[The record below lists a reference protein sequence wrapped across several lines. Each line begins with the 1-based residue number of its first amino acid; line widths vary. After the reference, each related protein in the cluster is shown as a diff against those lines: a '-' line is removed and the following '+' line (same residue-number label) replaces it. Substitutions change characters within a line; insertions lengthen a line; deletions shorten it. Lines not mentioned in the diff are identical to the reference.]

1 MKLNRLIQIIKM
13 NAVTQSIKTAID
25 HAITLAEQK
34 SYDQAW
40 QQTQEILS
48 LYPNEVNA
56 LRVQGLILKKQRK
69 LEQALTVLR
78 KAVKIAPEFALLHQE
93 MGECFFISGD
103 FNNAIMVL
111 QRALQLE
118 PSLGVCWQLI
128 GECYIAQ
135 QNEVA
140 AEHAFRQHLKHSNR
154 DRDLLM
160 AIEAMNRSQISVAEQ
175 HIRSYLKRE
184 PTDVTAIRLLADIG
198 LRLKRY
204 RDAQL
209 LLERC
214 LELAPDY
221 YLARLNYAAVLNY
234 RQQSAA
240 ALEQI
245 KLLERGFEEKPA
257 TAILKASV
265 LATLGRF
272 EEAVSLYRDIL
283 SRNKP
288 QAKIA
293 MSLGH
298 ALKTLGKRDESI
310 AAYEQAIELEPTLG
324 EAYWSLA
331 NLKTYR
337 FSEATLADMQRILDT
352 TKLVRSDY
360 FHLCFALGKGYEDS
374 KAYDLSFK
382 YYELGNAAKKT
393 IEPYRPDIN
402 ARVKDRT
409 IATCTAQLLKD
420 AKTQGAQQGDP
431 IFIVGLPRSGS
442 TLLEQIIASHSQVD
456 GTKELADI
464 IAIARRLGRPEKVGD
479 PLLYPDILATLS
491 AQDKAKLGE
500 EYLKR
505 ASVQRGNAPMFIDKM
520 PNNFA
525 HIGLIKSI
533 LPNAKIIDAR
543 RHPMAACFGG
553 FKQLFASGQ
562 RFSYSLTDIGQY
574 YADYVDLMNHWDK
587 VLPGEVLRVNY
598 EQVVANTES
607 EIRRILDFLELPFEE
622 ACLNFHASDRAVRT
636 ASSEQ
641 VRQPIYTSAL
651 ALWANYDAHLQ
662 PLSQALGDCV
672 TNYENE
678 VPEASVKR

>member
-1 MKLNRLIQIIKM
+1 M
-13 NAVTQSIKTAID
+13 NAVTQDIKTAIN
-25 HAITLAEQK
+25 HAITLVEQK
-34 SYDQAW
+34 SYAQAW
-40 QQTQEILS
+40 QQTEEILS
-48 LYPNEVNA
+48 IYPNEVNA

-69 LEQALTVLR
+69 LDDALNILR
-78 KAVKIAPEFALLHQE
+78 KAVKHAPDFVLLHQE
-93 MGECFFISGD
+93 MGECFFIAGD
-103 FNNAIMVL
+103 FDRAIMVL
-111 QRALQLE
+111 QRALQIDS
-118 PSLGVCWQLI
+118 SLGVCWQLI

-154 DRDLLM
+154 DKDLLI
-160 AIEAMNRSQISVAEQ
+160 AIEAMNRSQISIAEQ
-175 HIRSYLKRE
+175 HIRNYLKRE

-245 KLLERGFEEKPA
+245 KLLERGFEAKPA

-272 EEAVSLYRDIL
+272 EEAVTLYRDIL
-283 SRNKP
+283 IRNKP

-337 FSEATLADMQRILDT
+337 FSGDMLASMQSIVDT

-360 FHLCFALGKGYEDS
+360 FHLCFALGKGYED
-374 KAYDLSFK
+374 AEDYEQSFK

-409 IATCTAQLLKD
+409 ISTCTHELLAR
-420 AKTQGAQQGDP
+420 AKEEGAQQRDP

-464 IAIARRLGRPEKVGD
+464 IAIARRLGRPEKEGD
-479 PLLYPDILATLS
+479 PLLYPDILAKLS
-491 AQDKAKLGE
+491 PEDKTKLGE

-562 RFSYSLTDIGQY
+562 RFSYSLSDIGQY
-574 YADYVDLMNHWDK
+574 YADYVALMDHWDQ

-607 EIRRILDFLELPFEE
+607 EIRRILDFLELPFE
-622 ACLNFHASDRAVRT
+622 AGCLNFHASDRAVRT

-651 ALWANYDAHLQ
+651 ALWTKYEAHLQ
-662 PLSQALGDCV
+662 PLSEALGDCIA
-672 TNYENE
+672 NYESE
-678 VPEASVKR
+678 VPEASSLR